1 MRHEIRENPVSPW
14 KHKAKV
20 LIAFLAL
27 CLVAAFSGIGF
38 AADQAGTTAQRTA
51 QIFR

>member
-20 LIAFLAL
+20 LVAFLAL

-38 AADQAGTTAQRTA
+38 AADQAAPAAKRTV

>member
-1 MRHEIRENPVSPW
+1 MRNKHLKGPARPW

-27 CLVAAFSGIGF
+27 CAATAFSGIGF
-38 AADQAGTTAQRTA
+38 AAEGPETAASPST

>member
-1 MRHEIRENPVSPW
+1 MRHEARENPVSPW

-38 AADQAGTTAQRTA
+38 AADQDAPAAPRTA

>member
-1 MRHEIRENPVSPW
+1 MRQENRGNPISPW

-38 AADQAGTTAQRTA
+38 AADPTPPGSV